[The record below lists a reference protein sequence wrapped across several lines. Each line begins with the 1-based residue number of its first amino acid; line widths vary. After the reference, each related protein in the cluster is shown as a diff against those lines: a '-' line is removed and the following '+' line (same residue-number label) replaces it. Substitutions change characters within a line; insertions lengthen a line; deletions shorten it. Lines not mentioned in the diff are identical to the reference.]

1 MKPFTKMLKV
11 APLWLLGIGIGSA
24 AYGQNLSDSEIK
36 KNVHNIESPIQKV
49 LKLEPKSFEYDTQHY
64 KHLNFQSGTHYGFL
78 AENVA
83 AVFPELVK
91 TKTVSY
97 NFGKNSTRDA
107 KVKTVEEHELI
118 SVLVAAIKE
127 QQTLIEKLR
136 IDIEQLKNKPVV
148 AE

>member
-1 MKPFTKMLKV
+1 MKPLTKMFKV
-11 APLWLLGIGIGSA
+11 APLWLLGIGISSGA
-24 AYGQNLSDSEIK
+24 WGQSLSDSEIK

-64 KHLNFQSGTHYGFL
+64 KHLHLQSGVHYGFL

-97 NFGKNSTRDA
+97 NFGKNATRDA
-107 KVKTVEEHELI
+107 KLKTVEEHELI

-127 QQTLIEKLR
+127 QQTLIEKLQA
-136 IDIEQLKNKPVV
+136 DLQQMKSKV
-148 AE
+148 AIPE

>member
-1 MKPFTKMLKV
+1 VRKIL
-11 APLWLLGIGIGSA
+11 
-24 AYGQNLSDSEIK
+24 
-36 KNVHNIESPIQKV
+36 H
-49 LKLEPKSFEYDTQHY
+49 
-64 KHLNFQSGTHYGFL
+64 FQSGTHYGFL

-83 AVFPELVK
+83 GVFPELVK

-136 IDIEQLKNKPVV
+136 TDLQQIKSKVTIPE
-148 AE
+148 

>member
-36 KNVHNIESPIQKV
+36 KNVHNIEAPIQKV

-83 AVFPELVK
+83 SVFPELVK

-127 QQTLIEKLR
+127 QQTLIEKLQADLQQ
-136 IDIEQLKNKPVV
+136 IKSKVTVPE
-148 AE
+148 